1 MTLTLTRTLEIDIKL
16 IPVEEDKALQ
26 LARQLW
32 AFDQR
37 PIEPQT
43 QRKTRSSDAGT
54 SHIVDDI
61 SAQTPRIQARHSRI

>member
-32 AFDQR
+32 AFDGR

-43 QRKTRSSDAGT
+43 QRKT
-54 SHIVDDI
+54 
-61 SAQTPRIQARHSRI
+61 